1 MRAWVG
7 LALYSIAYAAVPS
20 DLGADVFVETA
31 ESPAQNSN
39 QKAIDSLQSLAPDFL
54 QNFKSIETQTL
65 KTKEEQNAIEDV
77 VDRLDGAD
85 YARDRFAKDFAE
97 FMKQLQETLV
107 DPTPELQTDIAL
119 LKNDLKMLDNNLNG
133 IINKAREAAHTLT
146 AKEGRLKDLQGKLL
160 DEEIIQS
167 IMKGQTRVDYRTG
180 TFKNTEIEV
189 AFKKALEKD
198 IEDRR
203 KSGGEGDPSN
213 DMLDIN
219 IEMDEKLLSRL
230 QELQKE
236 SDPAML
242 HLDVQFLQD
251 FVILVLAGSA
261 CGILVTVF
269 GRATSSIG
277 FIFGGMVV
285 GPSGLNLIQD
295 VVAVQT
301 LSQVG
306 AVFLLFSHGVDYAR
320 KHASSWNSVLSQAMA
335 PTMMLCLL
343 CTALLG
349 VLSVFGGATSTIT
362 QSVAFGLG
370 ATFSS
375 TAILNEGLRA
385 IRSSQL
391 PFQFTVLHY
400 VMACQDLLMVP
411 TLAMPSIF
419 FNSWGPGLME
429 KVQNLLMAL
438 LSIGSAGIVIFTIS
452 QQILPIVVAKLEP
465 SRPHPEPHE
474 AEAGDAEDLEDAAAA
489 AASTGKPTEPYGG
502 TELALAEDPEGRAAG
517 GQAEHGVGDIF
528 SHRQLITISI
538 AAYALLVS
546 LMSERIGLS
555 PEAGALLAGL
565 AISDRKTIRAASIAT
580 DPLTSLF
587 GGIYLSSL
595 GMLVSPRFIY
605 VYLSELITMTVII
618 FITKLVLTFLLLRRL
633 KVEHSVS
640 FPASILF
647 AQVP

>member
-1 MRAWVG
+1 
-7 LALYSIAYAAVPS
+7 
-20 DLGADVFVETA
+20 
-31 ESPAQNSN
+31 
-39 QKAIDSLQSLAPDFL
+39 
-54 QNFKSIETQTL
+54 
-65 KTKEEQNAIEDV
+65 
-77 VDRLDGAD
+77 
-85 YARDRFAKDFAE
+85 
-97 FMKQLQETLV
+97 
-107 DPTPELQTDIAL
+107 
-119 LKNDLKMLDNNLNG
+119 MLDNNLNG

-349 VLSVFGGATSTIT
+349 KPGQKLLVGSVRRKRVLSVFGGATSTIT

-489 AASTGKPTEPYGG
+489 AASTGKPTVWD
-502 TELALAEDPEGRAAG
+502 LASACR
-517 GQAEHGVGDIF
+517 
-528 SHRQLITISI
+528 
-538 AAYALLVS
+538 
-546 LMSERIGLS
+546 
-555 PEAGALLAGL
+555 
-565 AISDRKTIRAASIAT
+565 
-580 DPLTSLF
+580 
-587 GGIYLSSL
+587 
-595 GMLVSPRFIY
+595 
-605 VYLSELITMTVII
+605 
-618 FITKLVLTFLLLRRL
+618 
-633 KVEHSVS
+633 
-640 FPASILF
+640 
-647 AQVP
+647 